1 MLEGLSKNIK
11 QKGIKA
17 TKVSELLKGW
27 RGMEVRWKAL
37 NLELQEA
44 VMEAVA
50 GLNEDGKSPRA
61 IANAMLYLADIGVS
75 WRLHVSEERKK
86 RILLNVAKAFEN
98 CNTQEFSNTLLG

>member
-27 RGMEVRWKAL
+27 RGMEVKWKVL
-37 NLELQEA
+37 ESELQEV
-44 VMEAVA
+44 VMETVA

-61 IANAMLYLADIGVS
+61 LANSVLYLGDLGVS
-75 WRLHVSEERKK
+75 WQLHVSEERKK
-86 RILLNVAKAFEN
+86 RILLKIVKALEN
-98 CNTQEFSNTLLG
+98 CNAQEFSNTLLG